1 MAGSHTTV
9 ALGCHLEETVKG
21 SRFLAFAFPVSTPD
35 AATENVNELR
45 AKYPTATHVCWAY
58 RIGPEY
64 RFSDDGEP
72 AGTAGAPM
80 YRVLEGSGLDC
91 VLVAVV
97 RYFGGVKLGAGG
109 LVRAYAG
116 AVRALLQVADRVE
129 VHVWCRIRVEV
140 PFEWIHAVYRLGK
153 MFSVVFRGEIYHAAE
168 VHCVLE
174 VMEKDQAELEAVLRD
189 WTRGRAVCVLETV
202 EG

>member
-1 MAGSHTTV
+1 MGSHTTV

-21 SRFLAFAFPVSTPD
+21 SRFLAFAFPISTPD
-35 AATENVNELR
+35 SAAENVNELR

-116 AVRALLQVADRVE
+116 VVRALLQAADRVE
-129 VHVWCRIRVEV
+129 VHVWCRVRVEV

-153 MFSVVFRGEIYHAAE
+153 MFSVVFREEIYHAAE

-189 WTRGRAVCVLETV
+189 WTRGRAVCVLETA